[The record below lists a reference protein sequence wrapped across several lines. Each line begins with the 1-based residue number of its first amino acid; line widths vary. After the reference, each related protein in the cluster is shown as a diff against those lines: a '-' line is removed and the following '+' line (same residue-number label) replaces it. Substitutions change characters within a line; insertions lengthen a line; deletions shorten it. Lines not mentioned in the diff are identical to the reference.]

1 VSPQDFG
8 CGKYVEDS
16 KKDPYRGSE
25 SYNCSCLYQNDESW
39 EIDHNSKECHFHV
52 IFTPNYGVTQTWAVS
67 SFFISLVIAGLY
79 VLMFASNIAPTT
91 IPPYNKGVFALFLL
105 LFVVIIISF
114 FGMSVKINLYNAYP
128 TAAASLRTLFI
139 IFYN

>member
-1 VSPQDFG
+1 MAKSQVSPQDFG

-67 SFFISLVIAGLY
+67 SFFISLVIAGNDLY
-79 VLMFASNIAPTT
+79 SSTSRAARFIRCYIIVTRFICSNVCIQ
-91 IPPYNKGVFALFLL
+91 YCSDND
-105 LFVVIIISF
+105 S
-114 FGMSVKINLYNAYP
+114 
-128 TAAASLRTLFI
+128 SL
-139 IFYN
+139 